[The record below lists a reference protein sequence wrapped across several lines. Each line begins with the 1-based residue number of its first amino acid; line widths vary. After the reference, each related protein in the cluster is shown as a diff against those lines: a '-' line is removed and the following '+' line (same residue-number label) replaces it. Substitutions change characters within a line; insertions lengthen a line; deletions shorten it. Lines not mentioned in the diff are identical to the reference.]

1 MKLSYINTS
10 LNSLK
15 QPWLCKAVL
24 SVCALTALSVPLS
37 QAHQQQDKKKPD
49 CRESQTCEIKKSVEN
64 LDRGLVVIP
73 TENGNAIS
81 WRLLQKDQGD
91 KGFHVFRNGK
101 KLTKKPLASATFF
114 MDTQGKAG
122 DKYHVMI
129 EGEHHLQDKKANSAT
144 VWSNAY
150 LSIPLNKPKSDS
162 ILGVMHDYSAND
174 ASVADLDGDG
184 DYEVIVKW
192 NPSNAKDNSQSGY
205 TGNVFIDAYTL
216 EGEQLW
222 RINLGKN
229 IRAGAHYTQFIAYDF
244 DGDGRAE
251 IAMKTADGTV
261 DGRGTVIGD
270 ASADYRNSSGYILNG
285 PEYLTMFDGLS
296 GEALDTIDYV
306 PQRGNVGSWGDTY
319 GNRVDRFLAGV
330 AYLDGETP
338 SLFMARGY
346 YTRAVV
352 AAFDWVDGKFSERWV
367 FDTNNANGD
376 EIVYGQG
383 AHSLSVADVDSD
395 GRDEIIYGAA
405 TIDDNGH
412 ALYSTG
418 LGHGDAL
425 HVSDI
430 DPTRPGQEIF
440 MVHECPSCYTKD
452 GVEYGVELH
461 DAATGQILWSR
472 PTNGGDIGR
481 GVSIDIDPRFAGN
494 ENWSSSAVAGL
505 VAANGQLIGD
515 VRPPQ
520 VNFALWWD
528 GDLLREILDG
538 NKVYKWDYENSV
550 SNIILNGDLY
560 SAVSANGTKATPAIS
575 ADIIG
580 DWREEVVWAKADSS
594 ELMIFSSPIP
604 TNHRIPTLM
613 QNPQYRV
620 AIAWQNVGYNQPPHP
635 SFYLGGD
642 MQTVPDYATT
652 SVKGTRWAKLV
663 AQGDTNKVTVRLYSN
678 KAKFNGAHIFRSTED
693 APDNKIRIGYIH
705 GDQGELIDTNV
716 VPDVNY
722 IYSAELRGGKKHRQL
737 DAGTSKTQLSVSLI
751 PQVELNI
758 INNMVPVQLTW
769 RSENMEL
776 RSIHIYRAE
785 TPDNTQPADFSS
797 SQLIGS
803 AATDSLSWQD
813 ASATAGKN
821 YYYWVEFDNAT
832 TNELVRTEPAYVDT
846 ILEPKTNLVSSKVS
860 NGINLSWK
868 LQDFPSIR
876 VVEIYRNT
884 RNQASGRTR
893 VIASAPQEGTLVDTG
908 VVAGTT
914 YWYMFKLTMT
924 DGTTVNTIPEA
935 SITY

>member
-1 MKLSYINTS
+1 MKLSYQ
-10 LNSLK
+10 NSTRHTLK
-15 QPWLCKAVL
+15 QLWQKLLLATLL
-24 SVCALTALSVPLS
+24 SICAASS
-37 QAHQQQDKKKPD
+37 YAEKN
-49 CRESQTCEIKKSVEN
+49 VEN

-73 TENGNAIS
+73 TATGNALS
-81 WRLLQKDQGD
+81 WRLLDKDKAQ
-91 KGFHVFRNGK
+91 KGFHLFRNNK
-101 KLTKKPLASATFF
+101 KINKGILKNTTFF
-114 MDTQGKAG
+114 IDPEGTATDQ
-122 DKYHVMI
+122 YRVMS
-129 EGEHHLQDKKANSAT
+129 ETEPTSSKTFGNLAKPWSTNHLT
-144 VWSNAY
+144 
-150 LSIPLNKPKSDS
+150 IPLNKPKSDS
-162 ILGVMHDYSAND
+162 IFGVLHDYSAND

-205 TGNVFIDAYTL
+205 TGNVFVDAYTL
-216 EGEQLW
+216 EGKQLW
-222 RINLGKN
+222 RIDLGKN

-244 DGDGRAE
+244 DSDGRAE

-261 DGRGTVIGD
+261 DGRGTVLGN
-270 ASADYRNSSGYILNG
+270 ASANYRNSGGYILTG

-306 PQRGNVGSWGDTY
+306 PVRGDVGSWGDTY

-330 AYLDGETP
+330 AYLNGETP
-338 SLFMARGY
+338 SLLMARGY

-352 AAFDWVDGKFSERWV
+352 AAFDWVDGKFSQRWV
-367 FDTNNANGD
+367 FDTNNGNGD

-383 AHSLSVADVDSD
+383 AHSLSIADVDSD

-405 TIDDNGH
+405 TIDDNGR

-425 HVSDI
+425 HVSDL

-452 GVEYGVELH
+452 GVEYGVEMH
-461 DAATGQILWSR
+461 DAATGAILWNR

-481 GVSIDIDPRFAGN
+481 GVSIDIDPRFPGN
-494 ENWSSSAVAGL
+494 ENWSSSAIAGL
-505 VAANGQLIGD
+505 VAANGQLISEA
-515 VRPPQ
+515 RPPQ

-528 GDLLREILDG
+528 GDLMREILDG

-550 SNIILNGDLY
+550 SNIILDGDGY
-560 SAVSANGTKATPAIS
+560 SAVSANGTKATPALS
-575 ADIIG
+575 ADIVG
-580 DWREEVVWAKADSS
+580 DWREEVILAKADSS
-594 ELMIFSSPIP
+594 ELMIFSSTIA

-613 QNPQYRV
+613 QNPQYRA

-635 SFYLGGD
+635 SFYLGSD
-642 MQTVPDYATT
+642 MQTVPDYQVTT
-652 SVKGTRWAKLV
+652 VAAEPWAKLV
-663 AQGDTNKVTVRLYSN
+663 ARGDANKITVQLYSQD
-678 KAKFNGAHIFRSTED
+678 AKFKGAEIFRQIENHPET
-693 APDNKIRIGYIH
+693 KTRIGRIQ
-705 GDQGELIDTNV
+705 GEQGELIDTNV

-722 IYSAELRGGKKHRQL
+722 IYSAELHGGKPHTQL
-737 DAGTSKTQLSVSLI
+737 DVGSSKTQLSVSLI
-751 PQVELNI
+751 PQLEFNI
-758 INNMVPVQLTW
+758 INNKVPVQLTW
-769 RSENMEL
+769 RTVNMDIRAL
-776 RSIHIYRAE
+776 TIYRAE
-785 TPDNTQPADFSS
+785 VANQTIPADFTN
-797 SQLIGS
+797 SQLVGS
-803 AATDSLSWQD
+803 APVDSINWQD
-813 ASATAGKN
+813 TSATPSKN
-821 YYYWVEFDNAT
+821 YYYWAEFDNGVS
-832 TNELVRTEPAYVDT
+832 NSIVRTEPAYVAT
-846 ILEPKTNLVSSKVS
+846 ILDPKTNLVSSKLS
-860 NGINLSWK
+860 NGISLSWK

-924 DGTTVNTIPEA
+924 DGTTVNTTPEA

>member
-1 MKLSYINTS
+1 MKLSYINTPV
-10 LNSLK
+10 NSLK
-15 QPWLCKAVL
+15 QLWLRKTIVSL
-24 SVCALTALSVPLS
+24 CALTALSTLPS
-37 QAHQQQDKKKPD
+37 QAHQEHDKKKHD
-49 CRESQTCEIKKSVEN
+49 CRDEQTCTVKKSVEN
-64 LDRGLVVIP
+64 LNRGLVVIP

-81 WRLLQKDQGD
+81 WRLLQKDPAN
-91 KGFHVFRNGK
+91 KGFHIFRNGK
-101 KLTKKPLASATFF
+101 KLTRKPLISATFF
-114 MDTQGKAG
+114 MDAQGKAG
-122 DKYHVMI
+122 DKYQVMI
-129 EGEHHLQDKKANSAT
+129 KGEHHLHDKKDNHAIAWNNT
-144 VWSNAY
+144 Y

-162 ILGVMHDYSAND
+162 IFGVLHDYSAND

-251 IAMKTADGTV
+251 IAMKTADGTI
-261 DGRGTVIGD
+261 DSRGTVIGN
-270 ASADYRNSSGYILNG
+270 ASADYRNSAGYILSG

-306 PQRGNVGSWGDTY
+306 PQRGDVGSWGDTY
-319 GNRVDRFLAGV
+319 GNRVDRFLAGA
-330 AYLDGETP
+330 AYLNGETP
-338 SLFMARGY
+338 SLLMARGY

-367 FDTNNANGD
+367 FDTNDDNGD

-383 AHSLSVADVDSD
+383 AHSLSVADVDND

-412 ALYSTG
+412 ALYSTT

-425 HVSDI
+425 HVTDM

-461 DAATGQILWSR
+461 DAATGQILWNR
-472 PTNGGDIGR
+472 PSNGADVGR
-481 GVSIDIDPRFAGN
+481 GVSMDIDPRFVGN
-494 ENWSSSAVAGL
+494 ENWASRGGL
-505 VAANGQLIGD
+505 VAADGQLISD
-515 VRPPQ
+515 TRPPQ
-520 VNFALWWD
+520 MNFALWWD

-550 SNIILNGDLY
+550 SNIILDGEFFNT
-560 SAVSANGTKATPAIS
+560 VSANGTKATPAMS
-575 ADIIG
+575 ADIVG
-580 DWREEVVWAKADSS
+580 DWREEVIWTKADSS
-594 ELMIFSSPIP
+594 KLMIFSSTIP
-604 TNHRIPTLM
+604 TNYRLPTLM

-635 SFYLGGD
+635 DFYLGSD
-642 MQTVPDYATT
+642 MKTVPDYQATA
-652 SVKGTRWAKLV
+652 VKGERWVKLV
-663 AQGDTNKVTVRLYSN
+663 AQGDASKITVRLYSH
-678 KAKFNGAHIFRSTED
+678 KAKFKGAEIFRSTED
-693 APDNKIRIGYIH
+693 APKNKVRIGYISSE
-705 GDQGELIDTNV
+705 QGELIDTNV

-722 IYSAELRGGKKHRQL
+722 IYSTELRGDKKHQRL
-737 DAGTSKTQLSVSLI
+737 DAGSSKTQLSVSLI
-751 PQVELNI
+751 PQVEINI
-758 INNMVPVQLTW
+758 TNNKVPVQLTW
-769 RSENMEL
+769 HTENMNI

-785 TPDNTQPADFSS
+785 TVDSSIPADFSS
-797 SQLIGS
+797 SQLVGS
-803 AATDSLSWQD
+803 ASIDNIVWQD
-813 ASATAGKN
+813 ANATAGKN
-821 YYYWVEFDNAT
+821 YYYWIEFDNAT
-832 TNELVRTEPAYVDT
+832 TNELIRTEPAYVAT
-846 ILEPKTNLVSSKVS
+846 VLEPKTNFVSSKVTD
-860 NGINLSWK
+860 GISLSWK
-868 LQDFPSIR
+868 LQDFASIR

-893 VIASAPQEGTLVDTG
+893 IVASAPQEGTLIDSSGLVT
-908 VVAGTT
+908 GTT
-914 YWYMFKLTMT
+914 YWYMFKLTMS
-924 DGTTVNTIPEA
+924 DGTTVNTTPET

>member
-1 MKLSYINTS
+1 MKLSYIKHP
-10 LNSLK
+10 LHRLK
-15 QPWLCKAVL
+15 RLWLRKAAF
-24 SVCALTALSVPLS
+24 SVCVLTTLSVPLS
-37 QAHQQQDKKKPD
+37 EAHQQHGNKKNY
-49 CRESQTCEIKKSVEN
+49 CRASQTCDIEKSVED

-81 WRLLQKDQGD
+81 WRLLQNDPAN

-101 KLTKKPLASATFF
+101 KLTKMPLDSATFF
-114 MDTQGKAG
+114 MDTQGKAS
-122 DKYHVMI
+122 DKYHVMA
-129 EGEHHLQDKKANSAT
+129 EGEHHLHDKKQKYSNA
-144 VWSNAY
+144 WSNTY

-162 ILGVMHDYSAND
+162 IFGVLHDYSAND

-205 TGNVFIDAYTL
+205 TGNVYIDAYTL

-251 IAMKTADGTV
+251 IAMKTADGTI

-270 ASADYRNSSGYILNG
+270 ASADYRNSAGYILSG

-306 PQRGNVGSWGDTY
+306 PLRGDIGSWGDTY

-330 AYLDGETP
+330 AYLNGETP
-338 SLFMARGY
+338 SLLMARGY

-352 AAFDWVDGKFSERWV
+352 AAFDWANGKFSERWV
-367 FDTNNANGD
+367 FDSNNANGD
-376 EIVYGQG
+376 ETVYGQG
-383 AHSLSVADVDSD
+383 AHSLSIADVDSD

-425 HVSDI
+425 HVTDI

-472 PTNGGDIGR
+472 PSDGADVGR
-481 GVSIDIDPRFAGN
+481 GVSIDIDPRVVGN
-494 ENWSSSAVAGL
+494 ENWASRGGL
-505 VAANGQLIGD
+505 VAADGQLISD
-515 VRPPQ
+515 IRPPQ
-520 VNFALWWD
+520 MNFALWWD
-528 GDLLREILDG
+528 GDLLRELLDG
-538 NKVYKWDYENSV
+538 NKVSKWDYENNI
-550 SNIILNGDLY
+550 SNVILNGDLY
-560 SAVSANGTKATPAIS
+560 SAVSANGTKATPALS
-575 ADIIG
+575 ADIFG
-580 DWREEVVWAKADSS
+580 DWREEVIFSKADSS
-594 ELMIFSSPIP
+594 ELMIFSSTIP
-604 TNHRIPTLM
+604 THHRIPTLM
-613 QNPQYRV
+613 QNPQYRT

-635 SFYLGGD
+635 NFYLGSD
-642 MQTVPDYATT
+642 MQTVPDYGAI

-663 AQGDTNKVTVRLYSN
+663 AQGNANKVTVRLYSN
-678 KAKFNGAHIFRSTED
+678 KAKLNGAHIFRSTED
-693 APDNKIRIGYIH
+693 VPEDKTRIGYIH
-705 GDQGELIDTNV
+705 GDQGEFIDTNV

-722 IYSAELRGGKKHRQL
+722 IYSAELRGAKKHRQL
-737 DAGTSKTQLSVSLI
+737 DAGTSKTQLSISLI
-751 PQVELNI
+751 PQVELSI

-769 RSENMEL
+769 RSDNMEL
-776 RSIHIYRAE
+776 RSIHIFRAE
-785 TPDNTQPADFSS
+785 TLDNNQPADFSNS
-797 SQLIGS
+797 KLVGTASV
-803 AATDSLSWQD
+803 DSISWQD
-813 ASATAGKN
+813 TGATAGKN
-821 YYYWVEFDNAT
+821 YYYWIEFDNAT
-832 TNELVRTEPAYVDT
+832 TNELVRTEPAYVAT
-846 ILEPKTNLVSSKVS
+846 VLEPKTNLVSNKVS
-860 NGINLSWK
+860 NGISLSWK

-876 VVEIYRNT
+876 VVELYRNT

-893 VIASAPQEGTLVDTG
+893 VLASAPQEGTLVDTG

-924 DGTTVNTIPEA
+924 DGTTVNTLPEA
-935 SITY
+935 NITY

>member
-1 MKLSYINTS
+1 MKLSHVNITLNNLRPLWLRKAAFS
-10 LNSLK
+10 L
-15 QPWLCKAVL
+15 CT
-24 SVCALTALSVPLS
+24 LTALAVPLS
-37 QAHQQQDKKKPD
+37 EANQQHGNKKPD
-49 CRESQTCEIKKSVEN
+49 CRASQTCEVKKSVEN

-73 TENGNAIS
+73 TEKGNAIS
-81 WRLLQKDQGD
+81 WRLLQKDPTN

-129 EGEHHLQDKKANSAT
+129 EGEHHLQDKKADSAT
-144 VWSNAY
+144 AWSNAY

-270 ASADYRNSSGYILNG
+270 ASADYRNSGGYILNG

-296 GEALDTIDYV
+296 GEALDTIAYV

-330 AYLDGETP
+330 AYLNGETP

-383 AHSLSVADVDSD
+383 AHSVSVADVDSD

-594 ELMIFSSPIP
+594 ELMLFSSPIP

-635 SFYLGGD
+635 GFYLGSD
-642 MQTVPDYATT
+642 MQTVPDYQATQ
-652 SVKGTRWAKLV
+652 VDAAPWAKLV
-663 AQGDTNKVTVRLYSN
+663 ARGNATTVTISLYSHE
-678 KAKFNGAHIFRSTED
+678 AKFTGADIFRENENDPAS
-693 APDNKIRIGYIH
+693 KIYIGRINGK
-705 GDQGELIDTNV
+705 QGEIMDLNV

-722 IYSAELRGGKKHRQL
+722 IYSAELRGGKPHTQL
-737 DAGTSKTQLSVSLI
+737 TAGTSKTQLSVSLI
-751 PQVELNI
+751 PQLEFSILN
-758 INNMVPVQLTW
+758 NKVPVQLAW
-769 RSENMEL
+769 RTANMDI
-776 RSIHIYRAE
+776 RAISIYRAE
-785 TPDNTQPADFSS
+785 VTNNSTPADFST

-803 AATDSLSWQD
+803 AATDAIAWQD
-813 ASATAGKN
+813 ATATPSKN
-821 YYYWVEFDNAT
+821 YYYWVEFDNGVS
-832 TNELVRTEPAYVDT
+832 NSLVRSEPVYVAT
-846 ILEPKTNLVSSKVS
+846 ILQPKTNLVSSKVS
-860 NGINLSWK
+860 NGINLSWQ
-868 LQDFPSIR
+868 LQDFPAIR
-876 VVEIYRNT
+876 TVEIYRNT
-884 RNQASGRTR
+884 RAQASGRTR
-893 VIASAPQEGTLVDTG
+893 VIASAPQSGTLVDTG

-914 YWYMFKLTMT
+914 YWYMFKLTMS
-924 DGTTVNTIPEA
+924 DGTTVNTDPEA